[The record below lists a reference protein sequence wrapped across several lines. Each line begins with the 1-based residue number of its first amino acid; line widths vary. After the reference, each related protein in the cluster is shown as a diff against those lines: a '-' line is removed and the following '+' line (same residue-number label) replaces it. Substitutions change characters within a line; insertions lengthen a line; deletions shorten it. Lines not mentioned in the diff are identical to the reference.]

1 MDGLVGGYDQLVERQ
16 CYLQLLLQER
26 DQVEGGRE
34 GGGAEEREGL
44 RGRAEER
51 EGELRSLIGRE
62 DSGRE
67 EGHGETV

>member
-1 MDGLVGGYDQLVERQ
+1 MLPAAATAGKGPS
-16 CYLQLLLQER
+16 
-26 DQVEGGRE
+26 GGRE

>member
-44 RGRAEER
+44 REKAEER
-51 EGELRSLIGRE
+51 E
-62 DSGRE
+62 D
-67 EGHGETV
+67 